1 MSITSAH
8 QSFPDHPKNEKEQ
21 PADGCSFSKR
31 EGISYW
37 VIVLLCNTSVKKLG
51 SFHIDSIARGME
63 NVQQKFLYVNLLN

>member
-8 QSFPDHPKNEKEQ
+8 QSFTDCPENEKEQ

-37 VIVLLCNTSVKKLG
+37 VIVLL
-51 SFHIDSIARGME
+51 M
-63 NVQQKFLYVNLLN
+63 